1 MKSQLLSG
9 VGVTRDGVEVDVGLA
24 AEVGSG
30 SDCGG
35 GLEHAAALSTS
46 RHPASMDGYLKSR
59 ELISSVKQVMPILR
73 LSLDTRHRRFPAHA
87 YS

>member
-1 MKSQLLSG
+1 MNSQLLSG
-9 VGVTRDGVEVDVGLA
+9 AGATHDGVEVDVGLA
-24 AEVGSG
+24 TELGSG

-73 LSLDTRHRRFPAHA
+73 LSMDTRYR
-87 YS
+87 